1 MRLVRASQM
10 PKIPLLRGCS
20 DDGSIFFLNIEES
33 ITSNRKFWGIHFMK
47 DPSFKGRRIFRPQVE
62 DDDHQL
68 SVQHKNLPSKEEVN
82 SAKARMLLRCFLH
95 VVLYKVCGIYLD
107 EHILTFYVPQPM
119 KTSLFVAVLPGYQHL
134 GGCLDWW
141 GVDTSNTS
149 QASRRSHPIA
159 LEALRSGC
167 HRGGLV
173 IMLWVWRWYLR
184 DSYTLE
190 D

>member
-1 MRLVRASQM
+1 
-10 PKIPLLRGCS
+10 
-20 DDGSIFFLNIEES
+20 
-33 ITSNRKFWGIHFMK
+33 MK

-82 SAKARMLLRCFLH
+82 SAKATMLLRCFLH
-95 VVLYKVCGIYLD
+95 VVLYKVCGMPWTYLD

-173 IMLWVWRWYLR
+173 KCCEILR
-184 DSYTLE
+184 DSGMLIPRTCWVELWGFKN
-190 D
+190 